1 MIIILLLNI
10 KMFYIITI
18 IILILFTL
26 LTNSFTSYPLI
37 LKHNTIMYN
46 NIQKTIKCNI
56 CFNNIEL
63 KGKIPEDCILPLGC
77 PYNIKTFKN
86 NTKYIFKG

>member
-1 MIIILLLNI
+1 
-10 KMFYIITI
+10 
-18 IILILFTL
+18 
-26 LTNSFTSYPLI
+26 
-37 LKHNTIMYN
+37 MYN